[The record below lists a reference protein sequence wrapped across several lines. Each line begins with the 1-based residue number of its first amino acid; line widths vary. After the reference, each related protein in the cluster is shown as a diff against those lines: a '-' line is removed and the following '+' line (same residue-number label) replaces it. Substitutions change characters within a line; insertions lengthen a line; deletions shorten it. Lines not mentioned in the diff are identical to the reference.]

1 MGKLLDYEGLTF
13 DDVMLVPRKS
23 TVLPKDVNL
32 ATRFT
37 RKIKLNIPMISAAMD
52 TVTESEMAIAMAREG
67 GLGVIHKNMSV
78 KNQMEEVRRVKRS
91 ESAIIDEP
99 ITLPPEAR
107 LKDAV
112 EVMRRHHVS
121 GIPIT
126 EPDGKLIGIVTH
138 RDMLFETDMELPLRK
153 LMTSGSDLISAPQGI
168 SQAKAQQVLHKHRI
182 EKLPIVDKEGRL
194 KALVTVKDL
203 VKRTLFPNA
212 SKDSK
217 GRLLVAAAVGTS
229 PETVERAQGLLE
241 AEVDVIVVD
250 TAHGHSRK
258 VMEMVKRLRQVLAG
272 DIQLVAGNVATAEA
286 VRDLAALGVD
296 AVKVGIGPGS
306 ICTTRV
312 IAGVGV
318 PQLSAILDCAAEA
331 AKHDVP
337 IIADGGIR
345 YSGDVVKALAAGAQ
359 TVMIGSLLAGTEESP
374 GETILYQGRTFK
386 LYRGM
391 GSLGAM
397 KEGSSERYQQE
408 DMEASKLVPEGIEG
422 RVPFKGRVG
431 DTLLQLAGGVRAGMG
446 YCGVRDIGELTR
458 KTRFLRCT
466 TQGARESHPHDVTIT
481 REAPNYSL
489 D

>member
-203 VKRTLFPNA
+203 VKRTLFP
-212 SKDSK
+212 KC
-217 GRLLVAAAVGTS
+217 
-229 PETVERAQGLLE
+229 RARR
-241 AEVDVIVVD
+241 
-250 TAHGHSRK
+250 S
-258 VMEMVKRLRQVLAG
+258 
-272 DIQLVAGNVATAEA
+272 
-286 VRDLAALGVD
+286 
-296 AVKVGIGPGS
+296 
-306 ICTTRV
+306 
-312 IAGVGV
+312 
-318 PQLSAILDCAAEA
+318 LS
-331 AKHDVP
+331 
-337 IIADGGIR
+337 
-345 YSGDVVKALAAGAQ
+345 
-359 TVMIGSLLAGTEESP
+359 SLCRRP
-374 GETILYQGRTFK
+374 
-386 LYRGM
+386 
-391 GSLGAM
+391 
-397 KEGSSERYQQE
+397 
-408 DMEASKLVPEGIEG
+408 
-422 RVPFKGRVG
+422 
-431 DTLLQLAGGVRAGMG
+431 
-446 YCGVRDIGELTR
+446 
-458 KTRFLRCT
+458 
-466 TQGARESHPHDVTIT
+466 
-481 REAPNYSL
+481 
-489 D
+489 

>member
-1 MGKLLDYEGLTF
+1 MGKILDYTGLTF

-23 TVLPKDVNL
+23 DVLPQEADL
-32 ATRFT
+32 STMFT
-37 RKIKLNIPMISAAMD
+37 RKIKLNIPMISSAMD

-67 GLGVIHKNMSV
+67 GLGVIHKNMSIDR
-78 KNQMEEVRRVKRS
+78 QMEHTHRVKRS
-91 ESAIIDEP
+91 ESAIIDNP
-99 ITLPPEAR
+99 ITLTPDAR

-112 EVMRRHHVS
+112 EVMKRSHVS

-126 EPDGKLIGIVTH
+126 EKDGTLVGIVTH
-138 RDMLFETDMELPLRK
+138 RDMLFETDMELQLRE
-153 LMTSGSDLISAPQGI
+153 LMTCGDKLISVGEGI
-168 SQAKAQQVLHKHRI
+168 SLEKAQEILHKNRI
-182 EKLPIVDKEGRL
+182 EKLPIVDKQGKL

-229 PETVERAQGLLE
+229 PETVDRAMGLRKE
-241 AEVDVIVVD
+241 EVDVIVVD
-250 TAHGHSRK
+250 TAHGYSKK
-258 VMEMVKRLRQVLAG
+258 VMEMVETLRKILDDV
-272 DIQLVAGNVATAEA
+272 QLVAGNVATADA
-286 VRDLAALGVD
+286 VRDLSSLGVD
-296 AVKVGIGPGS
+296 AIKVGIGPGS

-318 PQLSAILDCAAEA
+318 PQLSAILECAAEA
-331 AKHDVP
+331 AKHGVP
-337 IIADGGIR
+337 IIADGGVR

-374 GETILYQGRTFK
+374 GETVLYQGRTFK
-386 LYRGM
+386 VYRGM

-397 KEGSSERYQQE
+397 KEGTRDRYMQE
-408 DMEASKLVPEGIEG
+408 EMESSKLVPEGIEG
-422 RVPFKGRVG
+422 RVPFKGRVA
-431 DTLLQLAGGVRAGMG
+431 DTIHQLTGGIGSGMG
-446 YCGVRDIGELTR
+446 YCGVRNIKELAE
-458 KTRFLRCT
+458 KTEFLQCT
-466 TQGARESHPHDVTIT
+466 AQNTKESHPHDITIT